1 MPWRLHGAGEGGHQ
15 VGSGDR
21 VRECG
26 QEPAS
31 GGPLTL
37 GGAVSSDQQDGKE
50 SEIQKQKA

>member
-1 MPWRLHGAGEGGHQ
+1 MPWRLHGVGGVGHQ

-37 GGAVSSDQQDGKE
+37 GGPVSSDQQDGKE